1 MEEKAIEVVLHP
13 PYSPDLAP
21 ADYFLFPT
29 IKRELGGVSISGDS
43 VKVEWERACGRVPS
57 DAFAAA
63 FGRWIERLKKFWVW
77 YKLGVVQIKT
87 YINRLVTL
95 STFIG
100 ASLPSA
106 VIP

>member
-1 MEEKAIEVVLHP
+1 MEEKAIEVVPHP

-57 DAFAAA
+57 DTFAAA
-63 FGRWIERLKKFWVW
+63 FDRWIERLKKCVKVGGNYVEKVSVDEDDDGDDADSSFDSD
-77 YKLGVVQIKT
+77 
-87 YINRLVTL
+87 R
-95 STFIG
+95 
-100 ASLPSA
+100 
-106 VIP
+106 